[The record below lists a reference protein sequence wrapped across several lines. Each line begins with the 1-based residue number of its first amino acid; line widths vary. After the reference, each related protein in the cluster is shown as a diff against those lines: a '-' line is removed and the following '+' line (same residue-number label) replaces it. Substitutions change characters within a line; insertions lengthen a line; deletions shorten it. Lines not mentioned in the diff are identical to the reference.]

1 MWTGVHYWDLETIY
15 QISHR
20 LPQQRWLLLMRIV
33 KRNLH
38 MTKITRSQNVILN
51 KHDSMLLNKFTKGG
65 NQSSI
70 YSGTCAIRHLSFPTI
85 IWQIYTLYGCLIYIQ
100 WNLSNPTL
108 QISRE
113 MCRMVQDDGILRNL
127 SDGTVC
133 CNTQKCVGWYRMSE
147 YSGFILV
154 NRTTLGP

>member
-70 YSGTCAIRHLSFPTI
+70 YSGTCAIRHLSFPT
-85 IWQIYTLYGCLIYIQ
+85 QIYCPIVFLLTKIK
-100 WNLSNPTL
+100 P
-108 QISRE
+108 
-113 MCRMVQDDGILRNL
+113 
-127 SDGTVC
+127 
-133 CNTQKCVGWYRMSE
+133 E
-147 YSGFILV
+147 YSDILYHPTHFWV
-154 NRTTLGP
+154 LQHTVPSDKFLSIPSSCTIRHISLLIWSVGLDRFHCMYIKQPYSV